1 MRIAFIPSRP
11 SAQGFA
17 LLGLG
22 CVAALAAGLPVAAVG
37 AVASAAALAG
47 VAAMALDLWVSRRA
61 WKRAPL
67 ELAHRLPGA
76 FALGAPAT
84 VTLVLTNPGP
94 RRWRAA
100 LFDGV
105 DPAFDF
111 DGMPQQV
118 RVAPASE
125 VRLQYR
131 VTARRRGLVHM
142 GTAQLRVRSLGG
154 SVEMLLT
161 LGRPRPLRVYPNF
174 AALMRYAW
182 LAGDQRLAQIG
193 VKTYAQRGLGTD
205 FRQLAEYRPGD
216 PVRHIDWKASLRQ
229 GKPIVRQY
237 QDDRDQCVFFLLD
250 CGRRMRADEA
260 GGEGSHFDQLLNA
273 MMLLSYVALKDG
285 DEVGALTFGDA
296 PGQQRRFAPR
306 KGLASLNALMNRLH
320 DVEPSLAHS
329 DYLLAAQDLLRAQPK
344 RALVVL
350 LTNFRGE
357 DVAELRPALRLL
369 RTRHLVIVA
378 SLREQVLD
386 QLAAQPLRQ
395 AQAPAEAAVAHLLAQ
410 QRRDAFRQIA
420 DTLSVDATPRQLGA
434 ALVNRYRAVKRAGML

>member
-1 MRIAFIPSRP
+1 MRMAFIPSRRGVQ
-11 SAQGFA
+11 AFA

-22 CVAALAAGLPVAAVG
+22 CLAALAAGVAVAAVG
-37 AVASAAALAG
+37 AVAVALALG
-47 VAAMALDLWVSRRA
+47 GLLAMALDVWLSRRA
-61 WKRAPL
+61 WNRSPL
-67 ELAHRLPGA
+67 ELTHRLPAA
-76 FALGAPAT
+76 FALGVPAT
-84 VTLVLTNPGP
+84 VTVLLANPGP
-94 RRWRAA
+94 RRWDAV
-100 LFDGV
+100 LFDEA
-105 DPAFDF
+105 DPAFAF
-111 DGMPQQV
+111 DGMPQRV
-118 RVAPASE
+118 RVEAASE
-125 VRLQYR
+125 AVLRYR
-131 VTARRRGLVHM
+131 VTAQRRGLVHL
-142 GTAQLRVRSLGG
+142 GAAQLRVRGLGG
-154 SVEMLLT
+154 GIELLVT
-161 LGRPRPLRVYPNF
+161 LGQPRPLRVYPNF

-205 FRQLAEYRPGD
+205 FRQLADYLPGD

-260 GGEGSHFDQLLNA
+260 SGAGSHFDQLLNA

-285 DEVGALTFGDA
+285 DEVGALTFGQP
-296 PGQQRRFAPR
+296 PGGQRRFAPR

-329 DYLLAAQDLLRAQPK
+329 DYLLAAQELLRVQRK

-357 DVAELRPALRLL
+357 DVAELRPALQLL

-386 QLAAQPLRQ
+386 AIAAQPLRQ
-395 AQAPAEAAVAHLLAQ
+395 AQAPAEAAAAHLLMQ
-410 QRRDAFRQIA
+410 QRRDAFRQVA
-420 DTLSVDATPRQLGA
+420 DTLSVDATPRELGA
-434 ALVNRYRAVKRAGML
+434 ALVNRYHAVKRAGML